1 MVNLTKSSAAAAP
14 RSVSFIA
21 WALVLLGCTNLWR
34 AVGLARQSH
43 VLAELGGSLSP
54 TVRLAMA
61 LLWAT
66 VFVVLSSLLW
76 QQRAA
81 ARWLVPLTVLVY
93 GAYQLGLI
101 AFFFVSPAAQT
112 GWQATLVFY
121 LSFSLLIY
129 WALNRHAV
137 AWFWRRTSKTS
148 PEAIPS
154 GQNTLLQE

>member
-14 RSVSFIA
+14 RSVSLIA

-43 VLAELGGSLSP
+43 ILAELGGSLSP
-54 TVRLAMA
+54 TVRLSMA

-66 VFVVLSSLLW
+66 VFAVLSSLLW
-76 QQRAA
+76 QQRAT

-93 GAYQLGLI
+93 GAYQLGLV

-112 GWQATLVFY
+112 GWQAVLVFY
-121 LSFSLLIY
+121 AGFSLLCY
-129 WALNRHAV
+129 WALNRRGA
-137 AWFWRRTSKTS
+137 ASFWRTTDKTP
-148 PEAIPS
+148 PEVMPARHNAPP
-154 GQNTLLQE
+154 